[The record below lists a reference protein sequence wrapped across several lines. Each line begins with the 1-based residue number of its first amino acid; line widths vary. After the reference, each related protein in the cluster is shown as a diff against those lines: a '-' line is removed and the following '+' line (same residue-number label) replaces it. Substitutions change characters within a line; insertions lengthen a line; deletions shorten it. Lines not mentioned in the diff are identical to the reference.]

1 MVIFVSNKLK
11 KFEEKTKRKTIGF
24 IESYK
29 IKSRTIA
36 KQRQI
41 ANYNNNT
48 TNDLTRFKSNEL
60 TAAEVT
66 LGYGR
71 NF

>member
-29 IKSRTIA
+29 ITKGCQSPSQVIELA
-36 KQRQI
+36 LELLQNQDLEESYRQASSEI
-41 ANYNNNT
+41 DSA
-48 TNDLTRFKSNEL
+48 LE
-60 TAAEVT
+60 
-66 LGYGR
+66 
-71 NF
+71 